1 MYAITHEL
9 SVRLISFFLKPVKLY
24 NFGMVMRYV

>member
-9 SVRLISFFLKPVKLY
+9 SVRLISFFFEPVKLY
-24 NFGMVMRYV
+24 SFGMVMRYV